1 MSVDELLKQ
10 VGKLSPSDRSKLKK
24 RAHPSRKIQFLSARA
39 ALIEMNVSLN
49 EVTTMPDGKPIH
61 PDAFISM
68 GHTASHAA
76 AISSVEHPCGIDIE
90 TIGRDVSRVRKR
102 FVRPDEEYFS
112 SLYSDLHIW
121 VAKEAALKLTGLR
134 TLDFLSDM
142 QIEECGDQQLLVH
155 ICKEKATTPLRL
167 QYAEHDGQLIG
178 WCVHMEKELSPSKP
192 III

>member
-49 EVTTMPDGKPIH
+49 VVTNMPDGKPIH

-134 TLDFLSDM
+134 TLNFLSDM
-142 QIEECGDQQLLVH
+142 QITKRGQKLYVHVHNEDSTALLAL
-155 ICKEKATTPLRL
+155 K
-167 QYAEHDGQLIG
+167 YAEHDGQLIG
-178 WCVHMEKELSPSKP
+178 WCVHMEKEVSPSKP

>member
-24 RAHPSRKIQFLSARA
+24 RAHPSRKMQFLSARA

-134 TLDFLSDM
+134 TLNFLSDI
-142 QIEECGDQQLLVH
+142 QITKRGQKLYVHVLRDSTALLAL
-155 ICKEKATTPLRL
+155 KYE
-167 QYAEHDGQLIG
+167 EHDGQLIG
-178 WCVHMEKELSPSKP
+178 WCVHMEKSKP
-192 III
+192 FCQ

>member
-10 VGKLSPSDRSKLKK
+10 VGKLSPSDRSKYEQLL
-24 RAHPSRKIQFLSARA
+24 HPGRKIQFLSARA
-39 ALIEMNVSLN
+39 ALIEMDISLEELTN
-49 EVTTMPDGKPIH
+49 MPDGKPIH
-61 PDAFISM
+61 PDAVISM
-68 GHTASHAA
+68 GHTASHGA
-76 AISSVEHPCGIDIE
+76 AISSAEHPCGIDIE

-134 TLDFLSDM
+134 TLNFLSDI
-142 QIEECGDQQLLVH
+142 QITKRGQKLYVHVHNEDSTALLAL
-155 ICKEKATTPLRL
+155 KYE
-167 QYAEHDGQLIG
+167 EHDGQLIG
-178 WCVHMEKELSPSKP
+178 WCVHMEKEVSPFKP

>member
-1 MSVDELLKQ
+1 M
-10 VGKLSPSDRSKLKK
+10 
-24 RAHPSRKIQFLSARA
+24 QFLSARA

-68 GHTASHAA
+68 GHTASHGA
-76 AISSVEHPCGIDIE
+76 AISSAEHPCGIDIE

-134 TLDFLSDM
+134 TLNFLSDM
-142 QIEECGDQQLLVH
+142 QITKRGQKLYVH
-155 ICKEKATTPLRL
+155 VHNEDSTAPLAL
-167 QYAEHDGQLIG
+167 KYAEHDGQLIG
-178 WCVHMEKELSPSKP
+178 WCVHMEKEVSPSKP

>member
-24 RAHPSRKIQFLSARA
+24 RAHPSRKMQFLSARA

-134 TLDFLSDM
+134 TLNFLSDM
-142 QIEECGDQQLLVH
+142 QITKRGQKLYVH
-155 ICKEKATTPLRL
+155 VHDEDSTAPLAL
-167 QYAEHDGQLIG
+167 KYAEHDGQLIG
-178 WCVHMEKELSPSKP
+178 WCVHMEKEVSPSKP